1 MLHHYLGANI
11 NKYHCAQFQ
20 RSEKEIFADSIVFCE
35 KAYFPK
41 ENDEYLSI
49 CILKKRTNI
58 CQLAYCEIN
67 WKNRPKYAKS
77 TLRWRFLVHRKN
89 CIFQWSVV
97 MGINTADMFWTK
109 IKGETS
115 FTTVENPKC
124 YITLKKQIESI
135 ENKKIKSRKQ
145 NEISNRCYFR
155 NCSNK
160 PSNQTLII
168 SCISQYKLCV
178 VISFS
183 TTK

>member
-1 MLHHYLGANI
+1 MPNF
-11 NKYHCAQFQ
+11 NVQKKKYSQILSFSVKKPIFQ
-20 RSEKEIFADSIVFCE
+20 RKT
-35 KAYFPK
+35 
-41 ENDEYLSI
+41 
-49 CILKKRTNI
+49 TNI
-58 CQLAYCEIN
+58 CQFAYWKKGRIFVNCEIN
-67 WKNRPKYAKS
+67 WKKRPKYAKS
-77 TLRWRFLVHRKN
+77 TLRWRFFVHRKN

-109 IKGETS
+109 IKGDTS